1 MEQQRICCKCSGKT
15 NTLADFVSLDLVS
28 SPDFNFVGLG
38 RQGPEYKLRG
48 FGGVEVLAKTP
59 RNPDAQL

>member
-1 MEQQRICCKCSGKT
+1 M
-15 NTLADFVSLDLVS
+15 SLDLVS